1 MYQGDAL
8 KAHPEVYGILHALT
22 KGRLIVN
29 LLALKA
35 SLALWQR
42 RYAARVRLRSKA
54 RQDLLEARELDTHP
68 RKALVER
75 KVLREQQA
83 KTAKETARAAH
94 ASCLR
99 SMTLGPLIANYYALD
114 PNFPRAVLKQYRS
127 TIPKSCPKA
136 P

>member
-1 MYQGDAL
+1 MKPRLARTRESDKGKRAWLKSWWSSGGRDLVVGVTAITACIGVFVLAAL
-8 KAHPEVYGILHALT
+8 IYRAAEQRAADQ
-22 KGRLIVN
+22 RIVRV
-29 LLALKA
+29 LA
-35 SLALWQR
+35 Q
-42 RYAARVRLRSKA
+42 
-54 RQDLLEARELDTHP
+54 
-68 RKALVER
+68 
-75 KVLREQQA
+75 QQA
-83 KTAKETARAAH
+83 KTAKETARTAH